1 MESISIR
8 PLSNQDRGDICQIAF
23 DTAFLGQSGSSMIE
37 DKNLFFD
44 IGVYY
49 FFRFEKKH
57 SFVALL
63 DNQVVGYLLSTQNIM
78 RYFWITTLFIV
89 PFIVLPKL
97 LFFRYRLG
105 KKTIRFFFL
114 LTVESFLR
122 RIPRAPTWHYSTEL
136 HINLAEEARG
146 KGIASQLMQ
155 ELMVALAK
163 TSIHGIQLNTTSE
176 NLAALKLYHRFG
188 FRELVR
194 KPSYRWSVLKGFL
207 VHNITMVK
215 DMER

>member
-1 MESISIR
+1 MI
-8 PLSNQDRGDICQIAF
+8 PLSFRNVSEEDRKPLCQIAF
-23 DTAFLGQSGSSMIE
+23 DTAFLGQSGSRMID

-44 IGVYY
+44 LGVYY
-49 FFRFEKKH
+49 FFRFEKQH

-63 DNQVVGYLLSTQNIM
+63 DKQVVGYLLSTLNIK

-105 KKTIRFFFL
+105 KKTLRFFFL
-114 LTVESFLR
+114 LALESFLR
-122 RIPRAPTWHYSTEL
+122 RIPRAPIQHYSTEL

-194 KPSYRWSVLKGFL
+194 KPSYRWSVLTGFL